1 MSPLDLTI
9 RDGAE
14 EDLTDLDRAL
24 PGGDHRVQFANARA
38 GRRDLLVART
48 GGEAVGT
55 AVVRW
60 AGVADGARELG
71 GTVPEIGSV
80 AVSSAWQGRGIGSAL
95 IGAAEARV
103 RARQHGRAA
112 LLVAVENVGARRL
125 YARLGYTDT
134 GLRRRGELVLTRRL

>member
-1 MSPLDLTI
+1 MRPLDLTI
-9 RDGAE
+9 RDATE
-14 EDLTDLDRAL
+14 KDLSALDQTL
-24 PGGDHRVQFANARA
+24 PGGDHSVQLANARA
-38 GRRDLLVART
+38 GRRDLLVACAD
-48 GGEAVGT
+48 GEPVGT

-80 AVSSAWQGRGIGSAL
+80 AVSAAWRGQGIGRDL

-103 RARQHGRAA
+103 RAREYDRAA
-112 LLVAVENVGARRL
+112 LLVAVQNDGARRL

-134 GLRRRGELVLTRRL
+134 GLRRHGELVLTRRL